1 MSLGYG
7 GFCHMIAE
15 DASSVLYTYYCF
27 NWNIE
32 RSRNPNHITDGYIT
46 IRKDCLVEPEIH
58 EKIKRFPNGKKKK
71 IVKRIVRDV
80 NIRRRIEEGSVEI
93 ENSSFAWYLIGGYDR
108 VALLLTYNIFREY
121 QETGKLPEK
130 TGYFT

>member
-7 GFCHMIAE
+7 GFCRMIIE
-15 DASSVLYTYYCF
+15 DASSALYTYYCF
-27 NWNIE
+27 NWNIDQF
-32 RSRNPNHITDGYIT
+32 RNPDHVSDGYIT

-71 IVKRIVRDV
+71 IVKRIVQDV
-80 NIRRRIEEGSVEI
+80 DIRGRIKDGSIEI

-108 VALLLTYNIFREY
+108 IALLLIDDIFTEY
-121 QETGKLPEK
+121 QKTGRLPEK
-130 TGYFT
+130 TGYCV

>member
-7 GFCHMIAE
+7 GVCHIIAE

-27 NWNIE
+27 NWNIDE
-32 RSRNPNHITDGYIT
+32 YRNPDRVSDGYIT

-80 NIRRRIEEGSVEI
+80 NIGRRIKEGSIEI
-93 ENSSFAWYLIGGYDR
+93 ENSSFAWQLISGYDR
-108 VALLLTYNIFREY
+108 IALLLIDEIFTEY
-121 QETGKLPEK
+121 QKTGRLPEK
-130 TGYFT
+130 TGYCV